1 MSHLWL
7 YPSITRILL
16 VTILINQWDI
26 VINQRVL
33 LLHPSWSILTL
44 INPQPSMS
52 DFIGRYLQIHS
63 MPRKWCGVNALW
75 PSPCNLAIFDMFDTQ
90 KDTPWCTK
98 NLVPSWVKMEL
109 ECACFS
115 PYATIHFGEPMILN
129 PGWTLPIC
137 NGAVGCQILALWG
150 CGKHWQK
157 WTSMWQSINQSIN
170 QSMNQW

>member
-1 MSHLWL
+1 MKLYNYVINIIYSLSIGILKYPKINCGWII
-7 YPSITRILL
+7 YPSISRILL

-52 DFIGRYLQIHS
+52 DFIGRYLQIHC

-109 ECACFS
+109 ECACFLHMQ
-115 PYATIHFGEPMILN
+115 PFILENRWFWTPGEPYPSAMVL
-129 PGWTLPIC
+129 
-137 NGAVGCQILALWG
+137 
-150 CGKHWQK
+150 
-157 WTSMWQSINQSIN
+157 
-170 QSMNQW
+170 